1 MDPEEIF
8 KKTYIAPKIIRALI
22 EEDFKKLSSK
32 SKALGFIKILEKQL
46 ELDLTELRQ
55 KVEEYYEDKIDY
67 QNAFAI
73 EEKGIERHT
82 NPFLKIFLF
91 IIILIAGIYLYF
103 DKFAPKEEHKAKKEF
118 FAPSKSSLSSTLSS
132 QSSLSSVNSSL
143 QNSSASVEALEEKRS
158 QETPKVAVAQEVN
171 GTQEANRTQN
181 MVQVVEENIAQATE
195 TNSTQEELAITP
207 SITIIPKRKLWVG
220 IIYLDN
226 YKRKNYLTSSPIE
239 LNISRDQLIVT
250 GHGMLQIDINGEI
263 QDLSEKGK
271 QRFLYRAGE
280 LERIDRKTFKQYNR
294 GKDW

>member
-46 ELDLTELRQ
+46 GLDLTELRQ

-73 EEKGIERHT
+73 EEKGIEHHT

-118 FAPSKSSLSSTLSS
+118 FAPSKNSSTLSS
-132 QSSLSSVNSSL
+132 QSSLSSISSSL
-143 QNSSASVEALEEKRS
+143 QSSSASVEALEEKRS
-158 QETPKVAVAQEVN
+158 QETPKVVVAQEVN

-181 MVQVVEENIAQATE
+181 MAQIVEENITQATE
-195 TNSTQEELAITP
+195 INTTQEELAITP

-239 LNISRDQLIVT
+239 LNTSRDQLIVT

-263 QDLSEKGK
+263 QDFSEKGK